1 MRGFVP
7 RHLVLCK
14 RLIAHALCLARP
26 DFKIR
31 LGHLTFAHTGKVF
44 FIRPLMDFPNVVV
57 VDFLFEAFC
66 RTYFTEVFPPC
77 PGAGSLQYEYVAP
90 GVCKNQRRQSAH
102 RFGTNPFCS
111 PFISST

>member
-44 FIRPLMDFPNVVV
+44 FIRPLMNLPDIVVV
-57 VDFLFEAFC
+57 NFLFETLC
-66 RTYFTEVFPPC
+66 RAYFA
-77 PGAGSLQYEYVAP
+77 AGL
-90 GVCKNQRRQSAH
+90 SALP
-102 RFGTNPFCS
+102 R
-111 PFISST
+111 